1 MNCDNLISINI
12 LNFFYFH
19 KSNNYDMTIVT
30 SQKNLKIPYGV
41 CRINDNKFFERIE
54 EKPRYEFLINTG
66 VYLINKKVIST
77 IKPNKKLDMNT
88 LINKI
93 KAKKFKIGIY
103 PINEKSWIDVGQW
116 DKYNKFVSKIKNNF

>member
-1 MNCDNLISINI
+1 MSL
-12 LNFFYFH
+12 L
-19 KSNNYDMTIVT
+19 K
-30 SQKNLKIPYGV
+30 KNLKIPYGV

-93 KAKKFKIGIY
+93 KAKNLKLVFIQLMKNLGLMLVSGINI
-103 PINEKSWIDVGQW
+103 INLFLK
-116 DKYNKFVSKIKNNF
+116 